1 MFRPP
6 NRPLARMA
14 AVFALILLGLSM
26 PGCHKAL
33 PAVAYDDLEWKDDLF
48 YFQGALFTGTALK
61 KHPNG
66 QAAGEYPLTEGRLD
80 GVVQEWWDNGA
91 RSVETHFENGKR
103 HGSNRYWNKEG
114 KLIKEQIYD
123 HDKSISVKHY

>member
-1 MFRPP
+1 
-6 NRPLARMA
+6 MA
-14 AVFALILLGLSM
+14 AVFALVLLVSAL
-26 PGCHKAL
+26 PACHKAL
-33 PAVAYDDLEWKDDLF
+33 PSVAYDDLEWKDDLF
-48 YFQGALFTGTALK
+48 CFQGVPFTGTAWK

-66 QAAGEYPLTEGRLD
+66 QPAGDYPLTNGRLN

-91 RSVETHFENGKR
+91 RSVETHFESGKR
-103 HGSNRYWNKEG
+103 HGSNRYWDRDG